1 MRAVINVVLFVTL
14 STASIVEAR
23 MPNEYQAD
31 WIGGFP
37 WGDRV
42 HDIFYVSGK
51 NTRRQNAPGDAATL
65 IIISNAQE
73 NVTYRIDVPSKVYE
87 EVPYKPEVIDNSRML
102 HASKSEKD
110 KQSRITLVGTE
121 TIDGQLSDIYRE
133 TSLTSY
139 RFENTYW
146 VSKTYGVPIKIISRS
161 ENLSTNQMQDGK
173 QEWFIKPG
181 HQSPDLFVLPA
192 GYKKK
197 VSVGFASVTDE
208 FIHTQKLIGRPKT
221 IKTALCEDQK
231 IHKIQYVNRHLAK
244 TNCKNSY
251 CSRKDTLEFDI
262 YEFVEKPVNEGMC
275 LIGDADY
282 FRGKSIVPF
291 TDNIISMGSDQR
303 PQCATAVKN
312 FLNKSKGLAI
322 KGCWQLGKFGKYG
335 TVDITEFVE
344 SNGVRSVTLSLYD
357 GRRMVLKD
365 WTAKAPT
372 EADPD
377 VWRLGDEGVFY
388 PNDNVVLFGLRSGEE
403 FELATVA
410 YGGEG
415 INYYLD
421 RSVGDSF
428 VEMFHEYAYTANQ

>member
-1 MRAVINVVLFVTL
+1 MGTVINVVLFVILT
-14 STASIVEAR
+14 TASIVEAR
-23 MPNEYQAD
+23 MPNEYQAER
-31 WIGGFP
+31 IGYFP

-42 HDIFYVSGK
+42 HEIFYVSGK
-51 NTRRQNAPGDAATL
+51 NTRHQNAPGDAATL

-73 NVTYRIDVPSKVYE
+73 NVTYRIDVPGKVYE
-87 EVPYKPEVIDNSRML
+87 EVPYQPEVIDNSRML
-102 HASKSEKD
+102 QASKSKKD

-121 TIDGQLSDIYRE
+121 TIDGQLSDICRE
-133 TSLTSY
+133 TSLPPY
-139 RFENTYW
+139 HFENTYW
-146 VSKTYGVPIKIISRS
+146 VSKIYNVPIKIISRS
-161 ENLSTNQMQDGK
+161 KNLSTNQMEEGK

-197 VSVGFASVTDE
+197 SVVGFASVNDN
-208 FIHTQKLIGRPKT
+208 FLHTQKLIGRPKK
-221 IKTALCEDQK
+221 IQTALCEDQK
-231 IHKIQYVNRHLAK
+231 IHKIQYVDRHLAK
-244 TNCKNSY
+244 TNCENSY
-251 CSRKDTLEFDI
+251 CSRIDILEFDI
-262 YEFVEKPVNEGMC
+262 YKFVEKPVNEGMC

-282 FRGKSIVPF
+282 FRGKSILPF
-291 TDNIISMGSDQR
+291 TNNIFAMRGDQR
-303 PQCATAVKN
+303 PQCGTAVKN

-322 KGCWQLGKFGKYG
+322 KGCWRLGKFGKYG
-335 TVDITEFVE
+335 SIDITEFAE
-344 SNGVRSVTLSLYD
+344 SNAVRSVTLNLYD

-372 EADPD
+372 EAEPD

-428 VEMFHEYAYTANQ
+428 VEMLNEYVYTANQ